1 MKVSI
6 NLKVD
11 SEKKKRLMEEAH
23 KRNLSTKEYLMF
35 FINSSYIIRQ

>member
-11 SEKKKRLMEEAH
+11 SEKKKRLTEEAH
-23 KRNLSTKEYLMF
+23 KRNLSTKEYLMLF
-35 FINSSYIIRQ
+35 MNSSYIY

>member
-1 MKVSI
+1 MKESI
-6 NLKVD
+6 NVKIDAVQ
-11 SEKKKRLMEEAH
+11 KKRLIEEVH